1 MNTTLALI
9 GGGGHA
15 VSLMEMMPCGYSVA
29 GYVDFEPCDGLELPW
44 LGTDCEFMARY
55 PSMPVHIAVV
65 MGRDGNMKVRRG
77 IIDRY
82 ACREMPVI
90 VSSSALVTSHV
101 IIGRGSA
108 VMHRVVIN
116 GANIGECNVINTG
129 AIIEHGVST
138 GSNVFIGPGAVI
150 CGGVTIG
157 SDVMIGAGAVIR
169 SNVAIPSGTVIG
181 MGSVVTKSIDKS
193 GVYAG
198 NPCKLL

>member
-29 GYVDFEPCDGLELPW
+29 GYVDFEPCDGLE
-44 LGTDCEFMARY
+44 
-55 PSMPVHIAVV
+55 MPVHIAVV

-169 SNVAIPSGTVIG
+169 NNVAIPSGTVIG